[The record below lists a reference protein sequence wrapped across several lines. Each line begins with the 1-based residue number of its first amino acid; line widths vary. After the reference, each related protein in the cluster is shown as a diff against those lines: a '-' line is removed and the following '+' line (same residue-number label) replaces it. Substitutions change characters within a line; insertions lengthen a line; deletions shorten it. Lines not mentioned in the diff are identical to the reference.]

1 MDNLENRESLR
12 DQTPSLPEEWD
23 PTARIANAISAFV
36 IRGGELTPESWD
48 RLLQDLPE
56 ELRMK
61 WNITDLGSLD
71 TFMRKKWIS
80 DFQVLSAILK
90 SPLTEGYWL
99 YSIRKSLIQAKDPK
113 MYLWMFFRIALG
125 IKSLWASLLLGQIF
139 SLVDGPKNLDIT
151 ANEKIFFAHMPDTWY
166 EAWFDKLFIP
176 SEKNTEIIE
185 CITDFLRKYHTVHK
199 GTENYAPWKLD
210 RLLAYVRTHPKIS
223 PHIEGSVLRRY
234 LTWEQ
239 TPSLYVPEESFLS
252 LKSTPFV
259 LAYQTNNPDLLF
271 PEGLRNV
278 APVEKEKYIQQ
289 ELLSLR
295 FAILQRHIQWRHM
308 RIRNKRSRL
317 YQGSTR
323 SPSRWSDRYTIF
335 RWILCHTL
343 W

>member
-1 MDNLENRESLR
+1 
-12 DQTPSLPEEWD
+12 
-23 PTARIANAISAFV
+23 
-36 IRGGELTPESWD
+36 
-48 RLLQDLPE
+48 
-56 ELRMK
+56 
-61 WNITDLGSLD
+61 
-71 TFMRKKWIS
+71 
-80 DFQVLSAILK
+80 
-90 SPLTEGYWL
+90 
-99 YSIRKSLIQAKDPK
+99 
-113 MYLWMFFRIALG
+113 
-125 IKSLWASLLLGQIF
+125 
-139 SLVDGPKNLDIT
+139 
-151 ANEKIFFAHMPDTWY
+151 MPDTWY

-289 ELLSLR
+289 ELLSLH
-295 FAILQRHIQWRHM
+295 FAILQRHIQWEDIWESETKDLDYIKDQLDHLRDDPID
-308 RIRNKRSRL
+308 IRYFDEYFVTL
-317 YQGSTR
+317 Y
-323 SPSRWSDRYTIF
+323 DRYF
-335 RWILCHTL
+335 WEKNMK
-343 W
+343 